1 MKRTSVNPA
10 FHLFFHQ
17 TRRSPSVCWS
27 STAGTCSTRSAC
39 PCPAWA
45 LLRSPAASAV
55 LSTAAPWVPFWR
67 WRNSSFSATL
77 FTTLLKTF
85 FCNKQQKHL
94 LAPVL
99 LQAVY
104 RFMSCWKKISRLLL
118 STRAFSL
125 QMIKMVRFC
134 PSMAL
139 KHLASRSV
147 VHHLL
152 VWLIL
157 YLGVET

>member
-17 TRRSPSVCWS
+17 MQRSPSVCWS

-39 PCPAWA
+39 PRPAWA

-55 LSTAAPWVPFWR
+55 LSTAAPWVPFWK

-77 FTTLLKTF
+77 HHSFEDIFLQQ
-85 FCNKQQKHL
+85 QQKRL

-104 RFMSCWKKISRLLL
+104 RFMSCWKKVSRFLL

-125 QMIKMVRFC
+125 QVIKMVGFAH
-134 PSMAL
+134 P
-139 KHLASRSV
+139 
-147 VHHLL
+147 
-152 VWLIL
+152 WLWNIWL
-157 YLGVET
+157 HGQWFIIYLFGSFFI